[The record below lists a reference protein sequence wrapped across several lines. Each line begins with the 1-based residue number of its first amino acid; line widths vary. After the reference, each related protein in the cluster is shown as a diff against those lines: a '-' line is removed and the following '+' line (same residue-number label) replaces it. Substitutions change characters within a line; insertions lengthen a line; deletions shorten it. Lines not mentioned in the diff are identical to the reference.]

1 MKRKVE
7 DEELR
12 KVSEVPFGEFVR
24 VATPNGRVYSK
35 VYRLEEYDR
44 SERAYWLQSM
54 DDISEGRYLKKD
66 RTLQVGFTY

>member
-12 KVSEVPFGEFVR
+12 KVSEVPFREFVR

-35 VYRLEEYDR
+35 VYRLEGYDHY
-44 SERAYWLQSM
+44 ERAYWLQSV
-54 DDISEGRYLKKD
+54 DDILYLKKG
-66 RTLQVGFTY
+66 RTVQVGFTY